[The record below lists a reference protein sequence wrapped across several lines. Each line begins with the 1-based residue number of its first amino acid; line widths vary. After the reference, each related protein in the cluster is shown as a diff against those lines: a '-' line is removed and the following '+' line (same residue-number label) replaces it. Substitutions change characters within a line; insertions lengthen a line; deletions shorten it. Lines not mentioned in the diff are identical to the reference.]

1 MSDRTYTIG
10 EIARLS
16 GLSVRRIRFYS
27 DEGLL
32 PPTARTESGYR
43 VYSDED
49 LARLDL
55 IGALRAAGV
64 SLDAIGKI
72 LKRKLYLSDV
82 LRLRLQAL
90 EAEIAAKQRIA
101 AVLQTTLKIPDP
113 TEADLRR
120 LWTMTAYSQSQLRD
134 AVERMYEQITSGVE
148 MDPAW
153 KRRMIEQ
160 TMPELPADPT
170 PEQIDAWNEIM
181 AMVTD
186 KVYIAE
192 MRSSFEQMWNPEFDP
207 QAYEQASSATMGRV
221 RDAIDQG
228 QDPTS
233 EAGRRLAQEWLESSA
248 RAMRREPDAAFLQW
262 HLDQYRKHQARTI
275 RYYEL
280 LASLRGESGPLTR
293 GEEYHWIIAAMTHHL
308 AEHAAR

>member
-10 EIARLS
+10 EIAHLS

-27 DEGLL
+27 DAGLL

-55 IGALRAAGV
+55 IQALREADI

-72 LKRKLYLSDV
+72 LKRKLSLAEV
-82 LRLRLQAL
+82 LQIQLRALQ
-90 EAEIAAKQRIA
+90 AEIAAKQRIA
-101 AVLQTTLKIPDP
+101 AVLQTTLEMPAP

-120 LWTMTAYSQSQLRD
+120 LWTMTAYSQTQLRD
-134 AVERMYEQITSGVE
+134 AVERMYEQITSDVE
-148 MDPAW
+148 MNPAW

-160 TMPELPADPT
+160 TMPALPADPT

-186 KVYIAE
+186 KAYIAE
-192 MRSSFEQMWNPEFDP
+192 MRASFERMWNPDFDP
-207 QAYEQASSATMGRV
+207 QAYEQASSEIMSRV

-228 QDPTS
+228 QEPAS
-233 EAGRRLAQEWLESSA
+233 EVGRRLAQGWLESSA
-248 RAMRREPDAAFLQW
+248 QAMRRHPDAAFLQW
-262 HLDQYRKHQARTI
+262 HLEQYRKHQARTI

-293 GEEYHWIIAAMTHHL
+293 GEEYHWIIAGMTHHL
-308 AEHAAR
+308 SKHAAQ

>member
-1 MSDRTYTIG
+1 MSDKPYTIG
-10 EIARLS
+10 EIARVS

-32 PPTARTESGYR
+32 PPMARTESGYR

-55 IGALRAAGV
+55 IQALREAGI

-72 LKRKLYLSDV
+72 LKRKLSLADV
-82 LRLRLQAL
+82 LQIRLQAL
-90 EAEIAAKQRIA
+90 EAEIVAKQRIA
-101 AVLQTTLKIPDP
+101 AVLQSTLRIPDP

-120 LWTMTAYSQSQLRD
+120 LWTMTAYSQTQLRD
-134 AVERMYEQITSGVE
+134 AVERMYEQVTSGVE

-181 AMVTD
+181 AMITD
-186 KVYIAE
+186 KAYIAE
-192 MRSSFEQMWNPEFDP
+192 MRSSFERMWSPEFDP
-207 QAYEQASSATMGRV
+207 QAYEQASSATMSRV
-221 RDAIDQG
+221 REAIDQG
-228 QDPTS
+228 QDPRPLRQD
-233 EAGRRLAQEWLESSA
+233 AG
-248 RAMRREPDAAFLQW
+248 
-262 HLDQYRKHQARTI
+262 
-275 RYYEL
+275 
-280 LASLRGESGPLTR
+280 SLRSGLRVPPGPCGVSRTR
-293 GEEYHWIIAAMTHHL
+293 LSCSGTWTSTASTRPEPSGTMNF
-308 AEHAAR
+308 